1 MSVQSIVETILMF
14 YPNVEAIYLFG
25 SYRTEFARPD
35 SDVDI
40 ALLLPWDPEL
50 SQNTLAFT
58 PCWTALTKLLSR
70 EIDLINLR
78 ATNTVF
84 QNEIINTGRVIYEA
98 SEDLRLAF
106 EILVLSMYQKLS
118 EERSEI
124 LESFFETKRA
134 YKV

>member
-1 MSVQSIVETILMF
+1 MF

-25 SYRTEFARPD
+25 SYGTEFYKPD
-35 SDVDI
+35 SDADI
-40 ALLLPWDPEL
+40 ALLLPWDAEL
-50 SQNTLAFT
+50 VKKTLAFS
-58 PCWTALTKLLSR
+58 PCWTALAKLLSC

-84 QNEIINTGRVIYEA
+84 QNEIINTGRVIFE
-98 SEDLRLAF
+98 SNEDKRLAF
-106 EILVLSMYQKLS
+106 EMLVLSMYQKLS

-134 YKV
+134 YQV